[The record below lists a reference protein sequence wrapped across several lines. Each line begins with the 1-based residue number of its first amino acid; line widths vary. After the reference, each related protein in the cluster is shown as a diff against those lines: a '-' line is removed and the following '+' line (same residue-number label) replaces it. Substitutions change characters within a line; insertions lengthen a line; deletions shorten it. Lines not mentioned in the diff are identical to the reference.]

1 MTYQRQSGSPM
12 GGIGSII
19 IMVLFFVALYWIA
32 TGIFKILLWVAP
44 ILFLITLVIDYKV
57 VLNYGKWLIN
67 LTKRNP
73 VMGAIA
79 ILASI
84 GLYPVL
90 AFFLFGKALLKKKV
104 KEATE
109 RYAEATGRRMDG
121 TPYTKNDDF
130 VEYED
135 VTEEEDVKLEL
146 PPLREPEPRRQ
157 KPKKDNDYDA
167 FFE

>member
-79 ILASI
+79 ILASL

-90 AFFLFGKALLKKKV
+90 AFFLFGKALVKKKV
-104 KEATE
+104 KEVTE
-109 RYAEATGRRMDG
+109 RYEEASGRRMDG
-121 TPYTKNDDF
+121 TPYTKKDDF

-135 VTEEEDVKLEL
+135 VTDKEEVKLEL
-146 PPLREPEPRRQ
+146 PPLREPEVRRQ
-157 KPKKDNDYDA
+157 KPKNDNDYDS